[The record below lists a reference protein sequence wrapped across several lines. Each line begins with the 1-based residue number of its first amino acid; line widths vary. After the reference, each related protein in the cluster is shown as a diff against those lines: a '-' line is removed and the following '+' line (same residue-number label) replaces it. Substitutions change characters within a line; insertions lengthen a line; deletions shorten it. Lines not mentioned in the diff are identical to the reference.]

1 MSEYINI
8 LHDGMKTGSL
18 LLLLLMA
25 FLLVFI
31 ITDEFQRGEIVEFL
45 KVFVAAISISAA
57 VLILMTFVGVIVNMI
72 VQFLPLVI

>member
-1 MSEYINI
+1 
-8 LHDGMKTGSL
+8 
-18 LLLLLMA
+18 MA

-31 ITDEFQRGEIVEFL
+31 ITDEFQRAEVVEFL